1 MLAVVALVMLYDYG
15 GGDDDD
21 DNTRRGLRFPIS
33 VTLNPVP
40 MIVVTAAPPCPP
52 RSTTQRVLRSG
63 FILSDTADWARG
75 GIAVERRRSSS
86 GGI

>member
-15 GGDDDD
+15 GGDDD